1 EGFGAAQQLTCTGST
16 ENLSTQDFIGGT
28 DATHSMNAAQQA
40 AVDYHSGCIKSTPY
54 TDKND
59 RGGDGVPGSRKFA
72 RAGVERCAGRHAH
85 LRFGYSKDLNNE
97 VSSLMTVGL
106 GITPWDRANLDLAVQ
121 QGEGETYGA
130 ALQLGF
136 KI

>member
-1 EGFGAAQQLTCTGST
+1 
-16 ENLSTQDFIGGT
+16 
-28 DATHSMNAAQQA
+28 MNPVPVA
-40 AVDYHSGCIKSTPY
+40 AVGYHSGWIKAEASM
-54 TDKND
+54 DMND
-59 RGGDGVPGSRKFA
+59 RGGYGLLGSRKFA
-72 RAGVERCAGRHAH
+72 RAGVELSAGRHAH